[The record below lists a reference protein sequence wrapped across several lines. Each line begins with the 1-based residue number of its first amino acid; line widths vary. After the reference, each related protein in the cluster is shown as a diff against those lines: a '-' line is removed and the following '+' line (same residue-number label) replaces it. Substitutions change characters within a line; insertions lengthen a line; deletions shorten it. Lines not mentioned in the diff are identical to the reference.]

1 MTDLQKK
8 LFELQD
14 LNYKAFHQRLIPTI
28 APERIIGI
36 RTPDLRKFSKKF
48 AQDND
53 TQAFLNEL
61 PHKYYEENN
70 LHAFIIEKIKDYDKA
85 MFETEKFLPYIDN
98 WATCDMFKPKVFSKN
113 TDKLIL
119 KIDAWLESEKTYTV
133 RYGIRLL
140 MSYYLDENFKTEYLE
155 IVSKIRSQEYY
166 VNMMIA
172 WYFATALAKQYDSA
186 VKFLED
192 FKLDKWVHNKTIQK
206 SVESNRISPEKT
218 AYLKTLK
225 IKE

>member
-36 RTPDLRKFSKKF
+36 RTPDLRKFSKNF

-133 RYGIRLL
+133 RYGIGLL

-206 SVESNRISPEKT
+206 SAESNRISPEKT

-225 IKE
+225 IK

>member
-36 RTPDLRKFSKKF
+36 RTPDLRKFSKNF

-85 MFETEKFLPYIDN
+85 MLETEKFLPYIDN

-119 KIDAWLESEKTYTV
+119 KIDAWLESEQTYTV
-133 RYGIRLL
+133 RYGIGLL

-206 SVESNRISPEKT
+206 SAESNRISPEKT

-225 IKE
+225 IK